1 LASVLAFAAS
11 YAAAEDVKPQ
21 ADYGAGAETQ
31 TQTQTFESSPAVSGS
46 TSVEQVGDAAG
57 GNVELMAAFE
67 RLRMLDEIGE
77 VTVVKLQPG
86 EQLPESADLESDKMT
101 GAETSDT
108 ADAAAEIE
116 SDAADS
122 ESDKMT
128 SAEAGAAVDERI
140 ATGFEASGTEPSQA
154 GAEGE
159 LTTGAQTAT
168 AEADVDSDTAPMTSA
183 DTSADVAAETELST
197 AEQVPDG
204 GQPDAGAL
212 FGETDQPQVGAEAET
227 SGEQQAA
234 AGEQQPLEPS
244 DAAGAVSATFIE
256 DTVNQ
261 IPEIKQALEE
271 NDAEAADIVSIDIEE
286 NGEVTI
292 FVRES

>member
-1 LASVLAFAAS
+1 LASALAFTVP
-11 YAAAEDVKPQ
+11 YAAAEDVQPQ
-21 ADYGAGAETQ
+21 ADYGAGAQ
-31 TQTQTFESSPAVSGS
+31 TQSQTFESSSPAVSGS
-46 TSVEQVGDAAG
+46 TTEQAGEAAG

-86 EQLPESADLESDKMT
+86 QTPESADLESDKMT
-101 GAETSDT
+101 GVETSDA

-122 ESDKMT
+122 ESAKVT
-128 SAEAGAAVDERI
+128 GAETGGEVDERI
-140 ATGFEASGTEPSQA
+140 ASGFEASGTEPAQA

-159 LTTGAQTAT
+159 LTAGEPTAT
-168 AEADVDSDTAPMTSA
+168 AETEVDSDAAPMTSA

-197 AEQVPDG
+197 AEQVPTGD
-204 GQPDAGAL
+204 QPEAGAL
-212 FGETDQPQVGAEAET
+212 FGETDQPQVGAEAK
-227 SGEQQAA
+227 
-234 AGEQQPLEPS
+234 AGEELQAEAEQPLEPS
-244 DAAGAVSATFIE
+244 EAAGAVSTTFIE
-256 DTVNQ
+256 DTVDQ

>member
-21 ADYGAGAETQ
+21 ADYSAGAQTS

-67 RLRMLDEIGE
+67 RLRMLDVIGE

-86 EQLPESADLESDKMT
+86 QLPESADLESDKMT
-101 GAETSDT
+101 GVETSAT

-128 SAEAGAAVDERI
+128 SAEAGVAVDNRI
-140 ATGFEASGTEPSQA
+140 AEGFEASGTQSGQA

-159 LTTGAQTAT
+159 FATAAT
-168 AEADVDSDTAPMTSA
+168 AETDLDSDSAKMTGA
-183 DTSADVAAETELST
+183 ETSADVGAETQLGAAETGDQ
-197 AEQVPDG
+197 AE
-204 GQPDAGAL
+204 AGAL
-212 FGETDQPQVGAEAET
+212 FSDSDQAQTGFEAET
-227 SGEQQAA
+227 SGGQQTA

-244 DAAGAVSATFIE
+244 NAAGAISATFIE

-261 IPEIKQALEE
+261 IPQIKQALEE